1 MHELRYSYNASFL
14 RDVFSQE
21 LDGVREAGVELLVQ
35 KLDAGE
41 LNDKVMEAIEQLLIE
56 FINENIDELQEASD
70 EEEEG

>member
-35 KLDAGE
+35 KLDDGE
-41 LNDKVMEAIEQLLIE
+41 LNDKMAEAMEQLLIE
-56 FINENIDELQEASD
+56 FIEENIDELQEASD

>member
-35 KLDAGE
+35 KLDDGE
-41 LNDKVMEAIEQLLIE
+41 LDDKFMAAIEPLIIE
-56 FINENIDELQEASD
+56 FIEENIDELEAASD

>member
-35 KLDAGE
+35 KLDDGE
-41 LNDKVMEAIEQLLIE
+41 LDDKFMAAIEPLIIE
-56 FINENIDELQEASD
+56 FIEENIDELEAASD
-70 EEEEG
+70 EEKEG